1 MLAGDLPPP
10 RRGHQDH
17 TTHSESTPRL
27 LRAGSPRRQQH
38 TDWGRG
44 PSVADVGT
52 PTLWDGSH
60 PSGRKSQWA
69 TPDEAWPL
77 SGGCSRSAHDFS
89 GFCVGFFFW
98 LHSWRAGVPGP
109 GSLPMPQQ
117 WPTLP
122 SDNARSL
129 TAKPPRNS
137 SIAFFFLIQN
147 STFII

>member
-27 LRAGSPRRQQH
+27 LRAGSPTPRRQQH

-77 SGGCSRSAHDFS
+77 SGGCSRSAHHFS
-89 GFCVGFFFW
+89 GFCVGFF
-98 LHSWRAGVPGP
+98 LAALLACRSSW
-109 GSLPMPQQ
+109 
-117 WPTLP
+117 
-122 SDNARSL
+122 AREL
-129 TAKPPRNS
+129 THAT
-137 SIAFFFLIQN
+137 AVAHAAQ
-147 STFII
+147 